1 MSKYNRKQKAPKED
15 EFVSFWGKVFQ
26 AVEPYLRAIGITA
39 ATALVL
45 VFIVWGV
52 TSWSESKAQ
61 KAAEQF
67 GRAVKVYDADLL
79 TDDTKPKVDDDNPIP
94 RFKTEKERADAALAE
109 LDKLD
114 KDFGSSDVA
123 KNAQLVRAGILY
135 DQGRFDDAAK
145 AYDSAL
151 KNAPKDGAVAAVARE
166 GAGLCDEARGK
177 LDDALSKYKD
187 MEPTGTSEFFRDRAL
202 VAQARVY
209 VKKGDKKKAAE
220 LYKEALVKVPT
231 TGLKDE
237 IQAQLATLEGT

>member
-1 MSKYNRKQKAPKED
+1 MSKYNRKQRAPKED

-26 AVEPYLRAIGITA
+26 LVEPYLRAIGVTA

-45 VFIVWGV
+45 VFVVWGA

-67 GRAVKVYDADLL
+67 GRAVKVYDAELL
-79 TDDTKPKVDDDNPIP
+79 TGDEKPKLDEDNPIP

-145 AYDSAL
+145 AYDAAL
-151 KNAPKDGAVAAVARE
+151 KHAPKDGAVAAVARE

-177 LDDALSKYKD
+177 LDDALAKYKD
-187 MEPTGTSEFFRDRAL
+187 MEPAGKSDFFRDRAL
-202 VAQARVY
+202 VAQARVF

-220 LYKEALVKVPT
+220 LYRDALAKVPT
-231 TGLKDE
+231 TPLKDE
-237 IQAQLATLEGT
+237 IQAQLAALEGT